1 MAAPSVPTARVEP
14 DPNRPLGHARISLEG
29 LGQPLTDGRFSIIR
43 PQMPAAHLG
52 PSGWQIGE
60 AVLTALAV
68 ESAPSAGAL
77 ILGPDVCRHLEPGPL
92 TLRLPSLGL
101 ELPLFWPAS
110 IAVFDEGEVGI
121 GLGRA
126 VAAREPSPAPASP
139 PPPAPPP
146 RPAPTAKPPA
156 RTVRRLPLILAFAVT
171 VAAAAAAAFWW
182 LAREGPSRP
191 SPLQAQPPVAAPV
204 WPDGTDGLTVAE
216 VVARAPDTRGIFAVA
231 LRRQAAGRH
240 DDALVLFEVAAEAGL
255 AEAHTAL
262 GRLYDP
268 NGFVPGRPFRSP
280 DVRQAARHYRE
291 AERGGDPEAAAR
303 RATLRAHLE
312 REAAAGSG
320 TARDALRE
328 FWP

>member
-1 MAAPSVPTARVEP
+1 MAAPSVPTARAEP
-14 DPNRPLGHARISLEG
+14 DPARPFGHARIVLESLA
-29 LGQPLTDGRFSIIR
+29 QPLVDARFALIR
-43 PQMPAAHLG
+43 PQLPAAHLG

-60 AVLTALAV
+60 AVLAALVVETA
-68 ESAPSAGAL
+68 PGASVL
-77 ILGPDVCRHLEPGPL
+77 IVGPAVCRHLEPGPL

-101 ELPLFWPAS
+101 DLPLFWPAS
-110 IAVFDEGEVGI
+110 IAVFDEGEAPI
-121 GLGRA
+121 GLGRSA
-126 VAAREPSPAPASP
+126 PCATAPPKPAQSP
-139 PPPAPPP
+139 PPPTARPSEPPSH
-146 RPAPTAKPPA
+146 
-156 RTVRRLPLILAFAVT
+156 RLPLILAASVLAVV
-171 VAAAAAAAFWW
+171 VAAGAGWW
-182 LAREGPSRP
+182 FTRE
-191 SPLQAQPPVAAPV
+191 ATPPVPPTPV
-204 WPDGTDGLTVAE
+204 ATVIWPDGTDGMTPAE

>member
-1 MAAPSVPTARVEP
+1 MAVPAVPTARVEP
-14 DPNRPLGHARISLEG
+14 DPKRPLGHARIVLEG
-29 LGQPLTDGRFSIIR
+29 VAQPLPDGRFSIVR

-68 ESAPSAGAL
+68 EPAPGAGAL
-77 ILGPDVCRHLEPGPL
+77 ILGPAVCRHLEPGPL

-110 IAVFDEGEVGI
+110 IAVFDEGETRI
-121 GLGRA
+121 DLGP
-126 VAAREPSPAPASP
+126 AASGRKAPPAPASAPPPSAP
-139 PPPAPPP
+139 PPPPL
-146 RPAPTAKPPA
+146 RPAARPA
-156 RTVRRLPLILAFAVT
+156 RAPSLVLAVAVT
-171 VAAAAAAAFWW
+171 VVLAGAAAVWW
-182 LAREGPSRP
+182 LAREAPPRS
-191 SPLQAQPPVAAPV
+191 SPPQAPPPVAAPV

-216 VVARAPDTRGIFAVA
+216 VVARAPDIRGVFAVA

-262 GRLYDP
+262 ARLYDP
-268 NGFVPGRPFRSP
+268 IGFVPGRPFRSP
-280 DVRQAARHYRE
+280 DTRQAAKHYRE
-291 AERGGDPEAAAR
+291 AERLGDPDAAPR
-303 RATLRAHLE
+303 RAALRAHLE